1 MGLKVIIEYTHN
13 VNNYLKSKYKK
24 AVIREFKDSDS
35 ITDETVQ
42 ESIIEITDGDKSY
55 NEITSIQLI

>member
-1 MGLKVIIEYTHN
+1 M
-13 VNNYLKSKYKK
+13 
-24 AVIREFKDSDS
+24 IREFKDSDS

-55 NEITSIQLI
+55 NEITSIQLICDY